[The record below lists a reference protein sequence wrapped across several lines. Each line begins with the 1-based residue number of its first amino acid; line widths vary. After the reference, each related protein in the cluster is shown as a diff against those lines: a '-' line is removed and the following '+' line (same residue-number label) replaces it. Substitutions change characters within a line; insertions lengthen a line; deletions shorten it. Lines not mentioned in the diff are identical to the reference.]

1 MNLTGKLSIRLKCL
15 YLLCIGLI
23 VPLAFIGIAAWISG
37 WFNIVDNALSDLG
50 HALKSNVAIMFN
62 LGLSL
67 GAFILVIYS
76 LICAVWEDK
85 VYGILLLVSS
95 YLLNLI
101 AVFNEVYGRIHF
113 IVSLL
118 FFTSLMTVIIVYGMR
133 WRKTLFPV
141 AAVTSFIV
149 IWYLY
154 FVYDIP
160 RGAAIPEL
168 LSILIVAPFM
178 LDYALKLSCKRLERF
193 ISEKV

>member
-76 LICAVWEDK
+76 LICVVWEDK

-168 LSILIVAPFM
+168 LSILIVVPFM
-178 LDYALKLSCKRLERF
+178 LDYAIKLCKR
-193 ISEKV
+193 